1 MSMSMGEKWFQ
12 WLNYFFLLLI
22 AIGSVFPFL
31 YIISVS
37 LTPLA
42 DVMKHGG
49 FILIPRHVTFEA
61 YSHVFTRTNVPRSML
76 NSLYITFFG
85 TILSTMLTLAM
96 GYGLAKREVPGKNV
110 YVLLVV
116 FTIVFSGGIIPSYLI
131 VKYLGLLN
139 SLWSIILSFLIS
151 PFNLL
156 IAKAF
161 LEQLPQE
168 LEESTEVDGAGEL
181 TYFLKIVIPLS
192 KPVIATLS
200 LFNAVFFWNMYF
212 YGALYITKQEL
223 LPLQVALKQLI
234 ASPDPS
240 LMMGQEM
247 PLSPETL
254 IMAGVVVSTLPIA
267 ILYPFLQ
274 KYFIKGATLGAV
286 KG

>member
-1 MSMSMGEKWFQ
+1 
-12 WLNYFFLLLI
+12 
-22 AIGSVFPFL
+22 
-31 YIISVS
+31 
-37 LTPLA
+37 
-42 DVMKHGG
+42 
-49 FILIPRHVTFEA
+49 
-61 YSHVFTRTNVPRSML
+61 ML
-76 NSLYITFFG
+76 NSLFITFFG
-85 TILSTMLTLAM
+85 TLLSTMLTLAM
-96 GYGLAKREVPGKNV
+96 GYGLAKKEVPGKNF

-116 FTIVFSGGIIPSYLI
+116 FTIVFSGGIIPTYLV
-131 VKYLGLLN
+131 VKNLGLLN

-161 LEQLPQE
+161 LEQVPQE

-223 LPLQVALKQLI
+223 LPLQVALRQLI

-254 IMAGVVVSTLPIA
+254 IMAGVVVSTLPIV